1 MIRHLPML
9 LCLSFLAASLGLAP
23 LAQAVSVYDVILLS
37 QKGFSESEIL
47 RILDATDSAF
57 TITADDVIRL
67 KRLGVG
73 ETVVQRML
81 VATPDERPDWQPVR
95 RAKNDEGRATAPAAE
110 SGAAD
115 ARYHHD
121 EYEQTDAHSVERRPE
136 AGEKENSP

>member
-9 LCLSFLAASLGLAP
+9 LCLSFLAVSLGLAP
-23 LAQAVSVYDVILLS
+23 PSHAVSVYDVILLS

-73 ETVVQRML
+73 ETVVRRML
-81 VATPDERPDWQPVR
+81 VATPDERPDWKPV
-95 RAKNDEGRATAPAAE
+95 KNDEDRTAAPAEE

-121 EYEQTDAHSVERRPE
+121 DYEQTDAHSVVRRPE
-136 AGEKENSP
+136 AAEKGDSP